1 MVRVRTP
8 VEADAMKPSATF
20 NAGLIL
26 LGLAGVAQSAPVSFR
41 HQIQPILRA
50 NCVACHKPTKDK
62 GGLDVTTHAA
72 LIRGGKHGETVVA
85 GKPERSRLIR
95 DVSGTAPTMPEEGEP
110 ILAEELALL
119 TRWIAEGAV
128 DDTNSTQS
136 ANGRT
141 APVYERLP
149 VVSGLAWSPAG
160 DVLAVAAHREVLV
173 FRDGE
178 DVPAHRLMGDSA
190 RVESVAFSRSGSLL
204 AVSGGSTSEFG
215 EIQIWDVARAALVRS
230 IRTSSDVV
238 HGVTFSDDEKQVAVG
253 CADKLVRVFSVETG
267 EERMRCDNH
276 IDWVFAT
283 AFTRDGT
290 RVVSASRD
298 RALKLIEVETGR
310 LVDDVNVPRSP
321 LTCVSRHPSQDLV
334 ASGSVD
340 GQVLLHR
347 MEPRGGRLAEGDN
360 KELSFVREIPR
371 GSGSISAVAF
381 DHAGQLLA
389 VVSQRGEAR
398 VFTVSD
404 GKKVATLKTNGTPLF
419 GVAMHP
425 RREEVTVAGM
435 DGLIWAFD
443 ARSGVEKRAW
453 ASVPLKR

>member
-1 MVRVRTP
+1 
-8 VEADAMKPSATF
+8 MKRSVTLLV
-20 NAGLIL
+20 GLV
-26 LGLAGVAQSAPVSFR
+26 GLASDSVAQAVPVSFR
-41 HQIQPILRA
+41 QQIQPILRA

-72 LIRGGKHGETVVA
+72 LMRGGKHGETVVA

-95 DVSGTAPTMPEEGEP
+95 DVSGAAPTMPEEGEP
-110 ILAEELALL
+110 ILPEELALL

-128 DDTNSTQS
+128 DDTATALSV
-136 ANGRT
+136 AGRL

-149 VVSGLAWSPAG
+149 VVSALAWSPAG
-160 DVLAVAAHREVLV
+160 DVLAVAAHREVLL

-178 DVPAHRLMGDSA
+178 EAPATRFMGDAA
-190 RVESVAFSRSGSLL
+190 RVESVAFSVSGRLL
-204 AVSGGSTSEFG
+204 AVGGGSPSEFG
-215 EIQIWDVARAALVRS
+215 EIQLWDVLRGVLVRS

-238 HGVTFSDDEKQVAVG
+238 HGVSFSDDEKQVAVG

-283 AFTRDGT
+283 AFTRDGA

-298 RALKLIEVETGR
+298 RALKLIDVASGR

-321 LTCVSRHPSQDLV
+321 LTCVVRHPGQDLV

-340 GQVLLHR
+340 GQVILHR

-371 GSGSISAVAF
+371 GSGSISALSF
-381 DHAGQLLA
+381 DRTGELLA
-389 VVSQRGEAR
+389 VVSQKGEAR
-398 VFTVSD
+398 VFSVSD
-404 GKKVATLKTNGTPLF
+404 GKKISTLKTNGAPLF

-425 RREEVTVAGM
+425 VRGEVAVAGM
-435 DGLIWAFD
+435 DGMIGVFD
-443 ARSGVEKRAW
+443 ARSGLEKRAW
-453 ASVPLKR
+453 GSVPLKR

>member
-1 MVRVRTP
+1 MKWIVTLVVGWMLVGRP
-8 VEADAMKPSATF
+8 GAVEA
-20 NAGLIL
+20 
-26 LGLAGVAQSAPVSFR
+26 APVSFR
-41 HQIQPILRA
+41 QQIQPILRA

-62 GGLDVTTHAA
+62 GGLDVTTYAA
-72 LIRGGKHGETVVA
+72 LMRGGKHGDTVVA
-85 GKPERSRLIR
+85 GKPEGSRLIR
-95 DVSGTAPTMPEEGEP
+95 DVSGAVPTMPEEGEP
-110 ILAEELALL
+110 ILGEELALL

-128 DDTNSTQS
+128 DDTGAAHT
-136 ANGRT
+136 AAGRV

-149 VVSGLAWSPAG
+149 AVSALAWSPAG
-160 DVLAVAAHREVLV
+160 DVLAVAAHREVLL

-178 DVPAHRLMGDSA
+178 DAPTTRLMGDSA
-190 RVESVAFSRSGSLL
+190 RVESVAFSASGRLL
-204 AVSGGSTSEFG
+204 AVSGGSPSEFG
-215 EIQIWDVARAALVRS
+215 EIQLWDVARGILVRS

-238 HGVTFSDDEKQVAVG
+238 HGVSFSDDEKQVAVG

-267 EERMRCDNH
+267 AERMRCDNH

-283 AFTRDGT
+283 AFTRDGA

-298 RALKLIEVETGR
+298 RALKLIDVASGR

-321 LTCVSRHPSQDLV
+321 LVCVARHPGQDLV

-340 GQVLLHR
+340 GQVMLHR

-371 GSGSISAVAF
+371 GSGSISAIAF
-381 DHAGQLLA
+381 DRAGELLA

-404 GKKVATLKTNGTPLF
+404 GKKISTLKTNGAPLF

-425 RREEVTVAGM
+425 VRGEVAVAGM
-435 DGLIWAFD
+435 DGMIGVFD
-443 ARSGVEKRAW
+443 ARSGVEKRTW